1 MTLACALS
9 AGLSV
14 RRAGVFT
21 ADLHI
26 PLRTLQRWRR
36 WWLVEFVQTP
46 FRQSQRAL
54 FMPTVE
60 ESALPESLR
69 LRFQSE
75 GDWGSWPL
83 LLRFLTPL
91 SSRAAN
97 GFGEGR

>member
-14 RRAGVFT
+14 RRAGVLT
-21 ADLHI
+21 DDLHI

-46 FRQSQRAL
+46 FWQAQRAL

-60 ESALPESLR
+60 ESTLPESLR